1 MDRLDAMRAFVAVAE
16 ARGFAAAARRLAMS
30 PPAVTRGIAMLE
42 ARVGAR
48 LLHRTTRVVR
58 LTEAGD
64 RFLGDCKR
72 ILAEIDDAE
81 GAVAGMQTE
90 LRGDL
95 AVTASAAFG
104 RLHVAPLV
112 LEFLRMHPQVSARTL
127 YVDRVVDLMEEGF
140 DVAVR
145 IAHLQDSSLT
155 AVTVGSVRS
164 VVCASPDYIAAH
176 GKPRAPDDLAQ
187 FDTIGFSQGLVD
199 EPWLF
204 GGDSKKPHS
213 VNVSP
218 RLNVNSAEVAI
229 AAAVDGWGFT
239 RVLSYQIAHEARAGR
254 LKLVLTSFEPPRIPI
269 SLVYREGRKAA
280 AKVRAF
286 VEFAGARLR
295 SQAHR

>member
-16 ARGFAAAARRLAMS
+16 ARGFAAAARRLALS
-30 PPAVTRGIAMLE
+30 PPAVTRGVAMLE

-64 RFLGDCKR
+64 RYFGDCKR

-81 GAVAGMQTE
+81 AAVAGIQTE

-104 RLHVAPLV
+104 RMHVAPLV
-112 LEFLRMHPQVSARTL
+112 LEFLDAHPRVSARTL
-127 YVDRVVDLMEEGF
+127 YADRVVDLMEEGF

-155 AVTVGSVRS
+155 AIAVGSVRR
-164 VVCASPDYIAAH
+164 VVCASPAYIAAH
-176 GKPRAPDDLAQ
+176 RKPRSPDDLARL
-187 FDTIGFSQGLVD
+187 DTIGFSQGLVE

-204 GGDSKKPHS
+204 GADARKRHS
-213 VNVSP
+213 VSVSP
-218 RLNVNSAEVAI
+218 RLHVNSAEVAI
-229 AAAVDGWGFT
+229 AAALDGWGFT
-239 RVLSYQIAHEARAGR
+239 RVLSYMVEPEVRAGR
-254 LKLVLTSFEPPRIPI
+254 LQVVLSSFEPPRIPI
-269 SLVYREGRKAA
+269 SLVYREGRKAP

-286 VEFAGARLR
+286 VEFAGGRLR

>member
-16 ARGFAAAARRLAMS
+16 ARGFAAAARRLALS

-64 RFLGDCKR
+64 RYLRDCKR

-81 GAVAGMQTE
+81 AAVAGIQTE

-112 LEFLRMHPQVSARTL
+112 LDFLKLHPHVSARAL
-127 YVDRVVDLMEEGF
+127 YVDRVVDLTEEGF

-155 AVTVGSVRS
+155 AVAVGSARR

-176 GKPRAPDDLAQ
+176 GKPRSPDDLAQ
-187 FDTIGFSQGLVD
+187 VDTIGFSQGLVD

-204 GGDSKKPHS
+204 GADLKRRYS
-213 VNVSP
+213 VSVSP

-239 RVLSYQIAHEARAGR
+239 RVLSYQIAPEVRAGR

-286 VEFAGARLR
+286 VEFAAGRLR
-295 SQAHR
+295 SQSHR